1 MQYSKQDVFEMC
13 YSVIIITNTVAKMF
27 YISVMTLSLECTSYF
42 VYITCVYYCLSYTL
56 QVRIVSQTVQ
66 LSKVVDIAGALDLNC
81 VKKVRKPFLIFLFTN
96 PCVFFCFDKQ
106 IRR

>member
-1 MQYSKQDVFEMC
+1 MQYSKQDVFEMH

-27 YISVMTLSLECTSYF
+27 YISVMTLSLDCTSYF

-56 QVRIVSQTVQ
+56 QVRIVPQTVQ

-81 VKKVRKPFLIFLFTN
+81 VKKVRKPFLFFSVYQPMRFLLF
-96 PCVFFCFDKQ
+96 
-106 IRR
+106 